1 MQVLCVAKW
10 NKGEPEHMAARKR
23 ADTATGLFYILRK
36 SKENGLLSVML
47 PGGDLIDA
55 NRGFA

>member
-1 MQVLCVAKW
+1 VLCVAKW